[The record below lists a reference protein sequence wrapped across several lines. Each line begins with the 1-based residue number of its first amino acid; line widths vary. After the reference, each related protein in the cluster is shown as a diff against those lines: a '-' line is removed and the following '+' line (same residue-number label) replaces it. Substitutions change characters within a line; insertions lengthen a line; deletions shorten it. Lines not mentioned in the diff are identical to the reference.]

1 MNEIQKLHDVLLDN
15 TRSNLE
21 EIITAVEK
29 EISSFKTFNHSEENV
44 FKAIKINEKNLKIP
58 NLNLEKL
65 SQQVEVLEQNF
76 SKREIAFMF
85 ASLFRQTALKSR
97 VSSLLD
103 GLTGEEY

>member
-1 MNEIQKLHDVLLDN
+1 MIFLLTAPPGVGKSQFAVNEIVKQDEL
-15 TRSNLE
+15 
-21 EIITAVEK
+21 
-29 EISSFKTFNHSEENV
+29 
-44 FKAIKINEKNLKIP
+44 NEKNLKIP

-103 GLTGEEY
+103 DLREEEY